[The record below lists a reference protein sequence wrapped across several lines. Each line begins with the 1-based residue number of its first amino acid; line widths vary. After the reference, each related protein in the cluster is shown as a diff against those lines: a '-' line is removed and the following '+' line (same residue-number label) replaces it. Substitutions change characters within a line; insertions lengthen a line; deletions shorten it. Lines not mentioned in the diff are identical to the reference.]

1 MKRSAVV
8 VALAGML
15 VAMLGILVPASSS
28 AAAGTSASASSSVV
42 CKLKGAR
49 RVVCPTAKLRGPRGP
64 AGVRGP
70 QGPAGPAGPAGGSGP
85 TGVSAFRFLAT
96 GDKDNTTI
104 TTFQGA
110 VAEASCSVAG
120 LITAARLRG
129 TAGSQNGAASIA
141 NLLDN
146 TFTPGLFGS
155 ANPSGDFDAGDTIQL
170 TQLPVAGDSGDQ
182 WGLVYGSEGGT
193 QTATAHYTAWDLAG
207 PILSTFD
214 CGVVGTVQISS

>member
-1 MKRSAVV
+1 
-8 VALAGML
+8 
-15 VAMLGILVPASSS
+15 MLGILAPASSS
-28 AAAGTSASASSSVV
+28 AAAGTSASAASSVV

-70 QGPAGPAGPAGGSGP
+70 AGPAGPAGPGGGAGP
-85 TGVSAFRFLAT
+85 TGVAPFRFLAT

-104 TTFQGA
+104 TTFEGA

-120 LITAARLRG
+120 FVTAARLRG

-141 NLLDN
+141 NLLTD
-146 TFTPGLFGS
+146 TFTPSSNG
-155 ANPSGDFDAGDTIQL
+155 NPSADFDAGDTIQL
-170 TQLPVAGDSGDQ
+170 TSLPVAGDSGEQ

-207 PILSTFD
+207 PLLSTFD
-214 CGVVGTVQISS
+214 CGVVGTVQISN